1 MGSPKCFFG
10 HFVLPFFIFFVFWY
24 HFFYFVRDIFEKQT
38 LVRDT
43 KSAFFTILA
52 AQEEQTNSHF
62 RLHLFNLHK
71 IYATKLRF
79 FLHLVAY
86 FRIFASFHKRNQEI
100 AQGEAH
106 SLFPFIL

>member
-1 MGSPKCFFG
+1 MLFW
-10 HFVLPFFIFFVFWY
+10 PFCATIFHFFVFWY
-24 HFFYFVRDIFEKQT
+24 HFFYFIRNIFEQQT

-43 KSAFFTILA
+43 KSAFFTILV

-62 RLHLFNLHK
+62 RLHLPNLYK